1 MFGETLEFIMKLQEK
16 SFPKLNIP
24 RILPFLTNAI
34 LELNGQS
41 SEGIFRVPGDADYVT
56 ELVSKLRKIHF
67 LKNLIPKQILTIFF
81 LFI

>member
-16 SFPKLNIP
+16 SFPQLSVP
-24 RILPFLTNAI
+24 RILPFLANAI

-56 ELVSKLRKIHF
+56 ELVSKI
-67 LKNLIPKQILTIFF
+67 
-81 LFI
+81 